1 LEKGLM
7 INTEKIRLM
16 TKAELLAKKQGK
28 DNYLASHYYAYDYIS
43 VQVIKAAIG
52 ITIAY
57 VIGVALWFLTRV
69 DQILQEN
76 KISYVFVIVRDFTVL
91 YVAVL
96 ILTLLVCS
104 LIYASRY
111 WKARKS
117 MGEYVDSL
125 RRLNQFYNKES
136 KNDGNNDSKAR
147 R

>member
-1 LEKGLM
+1 
-7 INTEKIRLM
+7 
-16 TKAELLAKKQGK
+16 
-28 DNYLASHYYAYDYIS
+28 
-43 VQVIKAAIG
+43 VIKAAIG

>member
-1 LEKGLM
+1 M
-7 INTEKIRLM
+7 VNVEKIRLM
-16 TKAELLAKKQGK
+16 TKTELLSKKQGK
-28 DNYLASHYYAYDYIS
+28 DNYIASHFYAYDYIS
-43 VQVIKAAIG
+43 VQVIKAAVG

-57 VIGVALWFLTRV
+57 VIGVVLWFLTRV
-69 DQILQEN
+69 DMILQEN
-76 KISYVFVIVRDFTVL
+76 KISYIFVLVRDFTVL

-96 ILTLLVCS
+96 LLTILICS

-125 RRLNQFYNKES
+125 RKLNQFYNKDS
-136 KNDGNNDSKAR
+136 KNDSSNESKGR